1 MKIGFYAP
9 LKPPSHPAPS
19 GDRRM
24 ARLFMAAM
32 AGLGHE
38 VSVIS
43 ELRSYNK
50 TGDPATEDATAAA
63 ARAEI
68 ARLSNTWTANPAERP
83 DLLFTYHV
91 YHKAADY
98 LAPTLKARFGIPY
111 LISEASIAP
120 KHKSGPWAAGY
131 AQAAGAIQA
140 ADAILAIT
148 TLDRACLVNFVGET
162 KVHTFPPFLDSGPL
176 ALAAAQRQAHRQAL
190 AAKWNLPQ
198 DRPWLLAVG
207 MMRDGDKL
215 ASYRRLAEVLKLAR
229 TVPWQMLIVGNGPE
243 RGTVEA
249 AFSGIQ
255 NCTTFLG
262 QLGSESLNAVY
273 AASDIYVW
281 PAVNEAYG
289 MALLEAQAAGVPVLS
304 VATRG
309 VPDIV
314 RHDETGVLTAS
325 DDPQVMAQALLSLL
339 KDTPRR
345 EAMARRA
352 RDHVTGN
359 LSMKAAQE
367 RLASI
372 LDRLVLAA

>member
-1 MKIGFYAP
+1 LQP
-9 LKPPSHPAPS
+9 LDIAFH
-19 GDRRM
+19 RI
-24 ARLFMAAM
+24 L
-32 AGLGHE
+32 AGLNHF
-38 VSVIS
+38 V
-43 ELRSYNK
+43 
-50 TGDPATEDATAAA
+50 
-63 ARAEI
+63 
-68 ARLSNTWTANPAERP
+68 
-83 DLLFTYHV
+83 F
-91 YHKAADY
+91 
-98 LAPTLKARFGIPY
+98 
-111 LISEASIAP
+111 
-120 KHKSGPWAAGY
+120 
-131 AQAAGAIQA
+131 
-140 ADAILAIT
+140 
-148 TLDRACLVNFVGET
+148 LV
-162 KVHTFPPFLDSGPL
+162 H
-176 ALAAAQRQAHRQAL
+176 
-190 AAKWNLPQ
+190 
-198 DRPWLLAVG
+198 
-207 MMRDGDKL
+207 
-215 ASYRRLAEVLKLAR
+215 
-229 TVPWQMLIVGNGPE
+229 
-243 RGTVEA
+243 
-249 AFSGIQ
+249 
-255 NCTTFLG
+255 FLG